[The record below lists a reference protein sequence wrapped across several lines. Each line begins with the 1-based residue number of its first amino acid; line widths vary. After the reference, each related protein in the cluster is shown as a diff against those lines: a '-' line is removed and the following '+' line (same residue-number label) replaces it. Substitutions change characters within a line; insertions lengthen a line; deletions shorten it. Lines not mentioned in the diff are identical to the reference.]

1 MMILSYILILFISKW
16 QSLLSKG
23 TCCKTHNECINAHKK
38 STTLEIIYSDQKTT
52 LQGVDTIMI
61 SNLNSE
67 HAWSYEIDPLLAS
80 LFRYIVSLVTR
91 NTVCDRKA
99 ASVEKIVVEM
109 FLFENL
115 FCY

>member
-1 MMILSYILILFISKW
+1 
-16 QSLLSKG
+16 
-23 TCCKTHNECINAHKK
+23 
-38 STTLEIIYSDQKTT
+38 
-52 LQGVDTIMI
+52 MI
-61 SNLNSE
+61 SNWNSE

-80 LFRYIVSLVTR
+80 LFRYIDITR